1 MPNPN
6 HWLLPEGVHEVLP
19 QQAAYLE
26 QLRRQLFDVYRTWG
40 YELVIPPFIEYL
52 DSLLSGTGAD
62 LDLQTFKLTDQLT
75 GRLMGVRADITP
87 QVARI
92 DAHQL
97 KRDVPT
103 RLCYLGTVLHTRPDG
118 FARTRSPLQIGA
130 ELYGHAGVASDAE
143 ILSLMLETLHITQ
156 IKQYHIDIGH
166 VGIYRELVQ
175 QAQLNAEQERQLF
188 DALQSKAILDIHRL
202 LSTWKV
208 DKQHHDMLAQ
218 LAYLNGD
225 LSILDIAREALKS
238 ANSKIHHALDDI
250 AALAEHVQNNAL
262 HIDLAELRGYSYHTG
277 LVFAAYVPG
286 HGQAIAR
293 GGRYDHVGEV
303 FGRARP
309 ATGFSADLINLVSFK
324 PQTIERQAI
333 FAPAPT
339 HTEECDKLR
348 QAIQALR
355 AKGRTVICGLP
366 GQVGDAQAMGCQ
378 SLLSWDGQDWI
389 VKSLH

>member
-1 MPNPN
+1 MRYPN

-19 QQAAYLE
+19 DQAAYLE
-26 QLRRQLFDVYRTWG
+26 QVRRRLFDTYRSWG

-75 GRLMGVRADITP
+75 GRLMGIRADITP

-118 FARTRSPLQIGA
+118 FARTRSPLQVGA
-130 ELYGHAGVASDAE
+130 ELYGHVGVASDAE

-156 IKQYHIDIGH
+156 INTYHIDIGH
-166 VGIYRELVQ
+166 VAIYRELVK
-175 QAQLNAEQERQLF
+175 QAGLDAEQEHLLF
-188 DALQSKAILDIHRL
+188 DVLQSKAIPEIHSY
-202 LSTWKV
+202 LSEWQV
-208 DKQHHDMLAQ
+208 DTQVHDMLAQ
-218 LAYLNGD
+218 LVYLNGG
-225 LSILDIAREALKS
+225 LAILDEARTALKQ
-238 ANSKIHHALDDI
+238 ANSTVQQALDDI
-250 AALAEHVQNNAL
+250 AALAERVTDNELHV
-262 HIDLAELRGYSYHTG
+262 DLAELRGYSYHTG
-277 LVFAAYVPG
+277 LLFSAYVPG

-309 ATGFSADLINLVSFK
+309 ASGFSTDLINLVSFN

-333 FAPAPT
+333 FVPVPSNDEAKDSLQQKIQT
-339 HTEECDKLR
+339 LR
-348 QAIQALR
+348 EQ
-355 AKGRTVICGLP
+355 GHTVICGLP
-366 GQVGDAQAMGCQ
+366 GQAGDAREMGCQ
-378 SLLSWDGQDWI
+378 QVLNWDGHNWTVINIQ
-389 VKSLH
+389 

>member
-1 MPNPN
+1 MRYPN

-19 QQAAYLE
+19 DQAAYLE
-26 QLRRQLFDVYRTWG
+26 QVRRRLFDTYRSWG

-75 GRLMGVRADITP
+75 GRLMGIRADITP

-118 FARTRSPLQIGA
+118 FARTRSPLQVGA

-143 ILSLMLETLHITQ
+143 ILSLMLETLHITH
-156 IKQYHIDIGH
+156 INSYHIDIGH
-166 VGIYRELVQ
+166 VAIYRELVK
-175 QAQLNAEQERQLF
+175 QAHLDSEQEHLLF
-188 DALQSKAILDIHRL
+188 DVLQSKAIPEIHSY
-202 LSTWKV
+202 LSAWQV
-208 DKQHHDMLAQ
+208 DKQVHDMLAQ
-218 LAYLNGD
+218 LVYLNG
-225 LSILDIAREALKS
+225 SLDVLNEARTALKN
-238 ANSKIHHALDDI
+238 ANNAVQHALDDI
-250 AALAEHVQNNAL
+250 AALAERVTDNELHV
-262 HIDLAELRGYSYHTG
+262 DLAELRGYSYHTG
-277 LVFAAYVPG
+277 LLFSAYVPG

-309 ATGFSADLINLVSFK
+309 ASGFSADLINLVSFN
-324 PQTIERQAI
+324 PQTLERQAI
-333 FAPAPT
+333 FAPVPSQNEQRASLQ
-339 HTEECDKLR
+339 EKIQSLR
-348 QAIQALR
+348 GEGHI
-355 AKGRTVICGLP
+355 VICELP
-366 GQVGDAQAMGCQ
+366 GQAGDAQAMGCQ
-378 SLLSWDGQDWI
+378 QVLRWDGREWMLQPI
-389 VKSLH
+389 K